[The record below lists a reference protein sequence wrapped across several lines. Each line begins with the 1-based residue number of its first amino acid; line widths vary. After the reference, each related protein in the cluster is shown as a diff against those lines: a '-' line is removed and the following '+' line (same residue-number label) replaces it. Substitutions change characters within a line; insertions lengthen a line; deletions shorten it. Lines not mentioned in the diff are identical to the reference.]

1 MEPLL
6 SALRALTNTVHSGE
20 GEGEDEGGEE
30 TVLVGADRLV
40 LGLLSTVRVSS
51 VSLAVR
57 HHEEESLGLSL
68 TSITSLFST
77 SRTVTSKSSISPGI
91 KRQTVE
97 LQGSGED
104 HS

>member
-57 HHEEESLGLSL
+57 HHEEESLVVVRTGWIVLELELRDEPSL
-68 TSITSLFST
+68 RL
-77 SRTVTSKSSISPGI
+77 P
-91 KRQTVE
+91 
-97 LQGSGED
+97 LD
-104 HS
+104 